1 MLARTCMQAIPVLI
15 RLQKFLAECGVAS
28 RREAETY
35 IAEGRVR
42 VNSQVAAVG
51 DKVDPTADTIELDGA
66 QVSRDR
72 KVYVVLHKPK
82 GVVTSAKDTHK
93 RRTVLDCLDGVT
105 ARVFPVGR
113 LDMDVTGALLLTND
127 GEMAH
132 RLAHPKFQVDK
143 VYVAWVEGRVTP
155 ATARALSEGIELEDG
170 PTAPAKV
177 TILKATGDSSRIRLV
192 IHEGRKRLVKR
203 MCAAVGHPVRDLRRL
218 AMGPI
223 RADGLIPGEWRYLSD
238 EEIASLKDVTDSQG

>member
-1 MLARTCMQAIPVLI
+1 
-15 RLQKFLAECGVAS
+15 LQKFLAECGVAS

-35 IAEGRVR
+35 IAEGRVQ
-42 VNSQVAAVG
+42 VNGEVATIGAKIDPDTDAV
-51 DKVDPTADTIELDGA
+51 ALDG
-66 QVSRDR
+66 VGVIRDQ

-82 GVVTSAKDTHK
+82 GVITSAKDTHE

-127 GEMAH
+127 GEIAH

-143 VYVAWVEGRVTP
+143 IYVAWVDGRMTA
-155 ATARALSEGIELEDG
+155 ATARSLSEGIELEDG

-177 TILKATGDSSRIRLV
+177 TILKTTTDSSRVRLV

-218 AMGPI
+218 AMGSI

-238 EEIASLKDVTDSQG
+238 EEIATLKRETISQEP

>member
-1 MLARTCMQAIPVLI
+1 MI

-28 RREAETY
+28 RRQAESY
-35 IAEGRVR
+35 IAGGRVR
-42 VNSQVAAVG
+42 VNGKVAAVG
-51 DKVDPTADTIELDGA
+51 DKVDPGADTIELDGA
-66 QVSRDR
+66 PVNRDR

-93 RRTVLDCLDGVT
+93 RRTVFDCLDGVT

-127 GEMAH
+127 GLIAH

-143 VYVAWVEGRVTP
+143 VYVAWVNGCVTA
-155 ATARALSEGIELEDG
+155 ATAEALSEGIELDDG

-177 TILKATGDSSRIRLV
+177 TVLKANDDSSRIQLV

-218 AMGPI
+218 AVGPI
-223 RADGLIPGEWRYLSD
+223 RADGLIPGEWRYLS
-238 EEIASLKDVTDSQG
+238 EQEIATLKDVTASSGS

>member
-1 MLARTCMQAIPVLI
+1 
-15 RLQKFLAECGVAS
+15 LQKFLAECGIAS

-35 IAEGRVR
+35 IAEGRVQ
-42 VNSQVAAVG
+42 VNGEVATIGVKIDPDVDAV
-51 DKVDPTADTIELDGA
+51 ELDGA
-66 QVSRDR
+66 GVTRDQ

-82 GVVTSAKDTHK
+82 GVITSAKDTHE
-93 RRTVLDCLDGVT
+93 RPTVLDYLDGVT

-127 GEMAH
+127 GEIAH

-143 VYVAWVEGRVTP
+143 IYVAWVDGRMTA
-155 ATARALSEGIELEDG
+155 ATARSLSEGIELEDG

-177 TILKATGDSSRIRLV
+177 TILKTNTDSSRVRLV
-192 IHEGRKRLVKR
+192 IHEGRKRIVKR

-218 AMGPI
+218 AMGSI

-238 EEIASLKDVTDSQG
+238 EEIATLKRETISQDP

>member
-1 MLARTCMQAIPVLI
+1 M
-15 RLQKFLAECGVAS
+15 QKFLAECGVAS

-35 IAEGRVR
+35 IAEGRVQ
-42 VNSQVAAVG
+42 VNGEVATIGAKIDPDTDAV
-51 DKVDPTADTIELDGA
+51 ALDG
-66 QVSRDR
+66 VGVIRDQ

-82 GVVTSAKDTHK
+82 GVITSAKDTHE
-93 RRTVLDCLDGVT
+93 RPTVLDYLDGVT

-113 LDMDVTGALLLTND
+113 LDLDVTGALLLTND

-143 VYVAWVEGRVTP
+143 IYVAWVDGRMTA
-155 ATARALSEGIELEDG
+155 ATARSLSEGIELEDG

-177 TILKATGDSSRIRLV
+177 TILKTTTDSSRVRLV

-218 AMGPI
+218 AMGSI

-238 EEIASLKDVTDSQG
+238 EEIATLKRETISQEP

>member
-1 MLARTCMQAIPVLI
+1 MQAIPVLI

-35 IAEGRVR
+35 IAAGRVR

>member
-1 MLARTCMQAIPVLI
+1 M
-15 RLQKFLAECGVAS
+15 QKFLAECGVAS

-35 IAEGRVR
+35 IAAGRVR

>member
-1 MLARTCMQAIPVLI
+1 M
-15 RLQKFLAECGVAS
+15 AECGVAS

-35 IAEGRVR
+35 IAEGRVQ
-42 VNSQVAAVG
+42 VNGEVATIGAKIDPDADAV
-51 DKVDPTADTIELDGA
+51 ALDGA
-66 QVSRDR
+66 GIIRDQ

-82 GVVTSAKDTHK
+82 GVITSAKDTHE

-127 GEMAH
+127 GEIAH

-143 VYVAWVEGRVTP
+143 IYVAWVDGRMTA
-155 ATARALSEGIELEDG
+155 ATARSLSEGIELEDG

-177 TILKATGDSSRIRLV
+177 TILKTTNDSSRVRLV

-218 AMGPI
+218 AMGSI

-238 EEIASLKDVTDSQG
+238 EEIATLKRETISQDP